1 MNVSLRQLKH
11 SDAPYLVRNL
21 NLVSVTQYLSANIP
35 HPYTEQDANWW
46 LSTGS
51 KTDAINYAIELNQ
64 EFVGVVGIYLQY
76 QDAAQSAEIGYWLA
90 PESWSQGI
98 MTQAVRLF
106 CEKIFNDTEIIK
118 LFNPVSEPNIASSRV
133 MEKAGFHCEKILPN
147 SVKHQGEEV
156 NERHFVLLKP

>member
-21 NLVSVTQYLSANIP
+21 NLASVTQYLSANIP
-35 HPYTEQDANWW
+35 QPYTEQDANWW

-51 KTDAINYAIELNQ
+51 KADAINYAIDLNN
-64 EFVGVVGIYLQY
+64 EFVGVVGIYLQP
-76 QDAAQSAEIGYWLA
+76 QDAVQSAEIGYWLA

-98 MTQAVRLF
+98 MTQAVKLF
-106 CEKIFNDTEIIK
+106 CENIFNNTEITK

-133 MEKAGFHCEKILPN
+133 MEKTGFHCEKVLVN
-147 SVKHQGEEV
+147 SGKHQGEEV
-156 NERHFVLLKP
+156 NERLFVLLKP